1 MRTAFAGFPPD
12 MVRFFRSL
20 KRNNR
25 REWFQP
31 RKHLFEQHVK
41 APMLDLVGAIN
52 AELAKFAPEYVTE
65 PKSAIF
71 RIYRDTRFSLDK
83 TPYKTHIAASFS
95 RRGSERLG
103 TGGFYFSVS
112 HEVIEIAAGIWH
124 PDRDVTLLVRNHIAE
139 THQELSRILA
149 GTKLRK
155 VAGELQGSALSR
167 APKGFDPAHPA
178 VEFIKRKDWILDV
191 TLDANLATTPELHTA
206 IVERFRVM
214 APLLGYLN
222 RPLVS
227 RKPARDLL
235 ADHW

>member
-1 MRTAFAGFPPD
+1 
-12 MVRFFRSL
+12 
-20 KRNNR
+20 
-25 REWFQP
+25 
-31 RKHLFEQHVK
+31 
-41 APMLDLVGAIN
+41 
-52 AELAKFAPEYVTE
+52 
-65 PKSAIF
+65 
-71 RIYRDTRFSLDK
+71 
-83 TPYKTHIAASFS
+83 
-95 RRGSERLG
+95 
-103 TGGFYFSVS
+103 
-112 HEVIEIAAGIWH
+112 
-124 PDRDVTLLVRNHIAE
+124 
-139 THQELSRILA
+139 
-149 GTKLRK
+149 